1 MKRTVSACTS
11 GSFLEKVIESLDH
24 AGQHHPGEVAPPA
37 AVLWTDADGQWR
49 PLVTALRARLP
60 QLLTLGEYEPDIRTG
75 PAIWLKCVIGGAL
88 DRPAIPEGSVPIVY
102 LPGINRQTIR
112 AGEECPQLLKPL
124 VELQYRGAV
133 WTQRNG
139 KDLTVEAFLVSE
151 EGLGLDVARDS
162 RTRASMLGALT
173 VLAGTP
179 VSQLTGRRLEAE
191 DFDLLL
197 VGDPVRDLLAWMND
211 PEGVGKSW
219 DDGRWKAFR
228 SRCKSTYKFDPEADG
243 ETVAGERLGLAEE
256 QTPWQGA
263 WERFTEAPSL
273 YPGLPQL
280 LRRSKPAGTLLFRQE
295 PWPDEN
301 ENAERQLRE
310 ALVDL
315 ENVNGAEA
323 RRILLKLESEH
334 CLRRQWVWARMGQA
348 PLAQALEHL
357 AVLAEHCASTLG
369 GETPGA
375 MARLYAEGAFRADY
389 AALEALAAAK
399 TLADAQAVRTA
410 VRAVYLPWIQ
420 ASAEHFQEL
429 LAQHPLPDK
438 RTAPIVDVAAG
449 ECILFS
455 DGLRFDLAQ
464 KLLDKLEERGLR
476 TSQQHRWAA
485 LPSVTATAKPAVSPI
500 IGKLTGTTLP
510 EDFCPE
516 VGATGQ
522 PLTTDRFRK
531 LLGEAGYTY
540 FGSDRMGA
548 PGNPEARGWTEFG
561 QIDARGH
568 DLQIDLAAQI
578 DDELE
583 RLCERVVGLLDA
595 GWRAIRIVTD
605 HGWLLMPGGLPKC
618 DLPGYLVASRWARC
632 AAIKGSSKVAVPKAA
647 WFWNA
652 ADEFAT
658 APGAAC
664 FVAGNDYAHGGLSVQ
679 ECLIADL
686 RVTPSE
692 DSARISARI
701 TDVSWVGQRCRVAV
715 EPADP
720 SVRVDLRTKPN
731 APDASIA
738 GSVKAVDAEGRASL
752 VVENED
758 LAGTVAV
765 VVLIDNAGRV
775 LARQPT
781 TVGEGE

>member
-1 MKRTVSACTS
+1 MNRLVSARTS
-11 GSFLEKVIESLDH
+11 GSLLEKVIESLNH
-24 AGQHHPGEVAPPA
+24 AGRHHPGEVAPPA

-49 PLVTALRARLP
+49 PLVTALRAHFP
-60 QLLTLGEYEPDIRTG
+60 QLLTLGEYEPANRTG

-88 DRPAIPEGSVPIVY
+88 DRPALPEGSAPIVY
-102 LPGINRQTIR
+102 LPGISRQTLR
-112 AGEECPQLLKPL
+112 AGEECPPLLKPL
-124 VELQYRGAV
+124 VELQYRGVV

-139 KDLTVEAFLVSE
+139 KDWTVEALLVSE
-151 EGLGLDVARDS
+151 EGLGLEVARDS

-173 VLAGTP
+173 VLAETP
-179 VSQLTGRRLEAE
+179 VSQLTGHRLEAE
-191 DFDLLL
+191 DFDLML
-197 VGDPVRDLLAWMND
+197 VGDPVRDLLTWMND
-211 PEGVGKSW
+211 PEGIRESW
-219 DDGRWKAFR
+219 DDGRWRAFR
-228 SRCKSTYKFDPEADG
+228 SQCKSTYKFDPEADG

-256 QTPWQGA
+256 HTPWKGA
-263 WERFTEAPSL
+263 WERFTEAPGL

-280 LRRSKPAGTLLFRQE
+280 LRRSKPAGTLLFRRE

-301 ENAERQLRE
+301 DNAERELRD
-310 ALVDL
+310 ALDHL
-315 ENVNGAEA
+315 DNFNGAEV
-323 RRILLKLESEH
+323 RRTLLKLESEH
-334 CLRRQWVWARMGQA
+334 GLRRQWVWARMEQA

-357 AVLAEHCASTLG
+357 AVLAEYCASSLG
-369 GETPGA
+369 GETPDA

-389 AALEALAAAK
+389 AALKALAAAK
-399 TLADAQAVRTA
+399 TLADAEAVRTA
-410 VRAVYLPWIQ
+410 VRTVYLPWIQ

-429 LAQHPLPDK
+429 LAQHPLPNS
-438 RTAPIVDVAAG
+438 RAAPIVDVAAG

-464 KLLDKLEERGLR
+464 KLLELLEERGLR
-476 TSQQHRWAA
+476 MGQQYRWAA

-516 VGATGQ
+516 VSATGQ

-531 LLGEAGYTY
+531 LLREAGYTY
-540 FGSDRMGA
+540 LGSDQTGA
-548 PGNPEARGWTEFG
+548 PGNSEARGWTEFG

-568 DLQIDLAAQI
+568 DLQIDLIAQI

-595 GWRAIRIVTD
+595 GWRAVRIVTD

-618 DLPGYLVASRWARC
+618 ELPGYLVASRWARC
-632 AAIKGSSKVAVPKAA
+632 AAIKGNSKVAVPKAA

-658 APGAAC
+658 APGVAC
-664 FVAGNDYAHGGLSVQ
+664 FIAGNDYAHGGLSVQ

-686 RVTPSE
+686 HVTPSE
-692 DSARISARI
+692 DGAKILARISN
-701 TDVSWVGQRCRVAV
+701 VSWVGQRCRVAV
-715 EPADP
+715 EPADSP
-720 SVRVDLRTKPN
+720 VKVDLRTKPN
-731 APDASIA
+731 ALDASIVRA
-738 GSVKAVDAEGRASL
+738 VKAVDAEGRASL

-758 LAGTVAV
+758 LAGTAAV
-765 VVLIDNAGRV
+765 VVLVDNAGRV
-775 LARQPT
+775 LAKQPT

>member
-1 MKRTVSACTS
+1 MKVTAKPVT
-11 GSFLEKVIESLDH
+11 GSLLDRLVESLEY
-24 AGQHHPGEVAPPA
+24 AARHHPGEVAPPA
-37 AVLWTDADGQWR
+37 AILWTDADGQWH
-49 PLVTALRARLP
+49 PLIAGLRSRLHR
-60 QLLTLGEYEPDIRTG
+60 LLTYGEYDTANRTG

-88 DRPAIPEGSVPIVY
+88 DDPEVPEGSVPIVY
-102 LPGINRQTIR
+102 LPGISRQTLR
-112 AGEECPQLLKPL
+112 AGEECPPSLQPL

-139 KDLTVEAFLVSE
+139 KDWTVEAFMVSE
-151 EGLGLDVARDS
+151 EGLCLDVAKDS

-173 VLAGTP
+173 VLAETP

-191 DFDLLL
+191 DFDRLL
-197 VGDPVRDLLAWMND
+197 VGDPVRDLLSWMND
-211 PEGVGKSW
+211 SEGVRQSW
-219 DDGRWKAFR
+219 DEGRWEAFR
-228 SRCKSTYKFDPEADG
+228 SRCKDTYKFDPEADG

-256 QTPWQGA
+256 QTPWEGA

-280 LRRSKPAGTLLFRQE
+280 LRRSKPAGTLLFKHE

-301 ENAERQLRE
+301 EDAERRLRE

-315 ENVNGAEA
+315 ENVNAADA
-323 RRILLKLESEH
+323 RRTLHKLESEH
-334 CLRRQWVWARMGQA
+334 GPRRLWVWARMGQA

-357 AVLAEHCASTLG
+357 AVLADHCGSTLG
-369 GETPGA
+369 GDAPDE
-375 MARLYAEGAFRADY
+375 MARLYAEGGFRADY
-389 AALEALAAAK
+389 AAVEALAAAK

-410 VRAVYLPWIQ
+410 VRAVYLPWLQ
-420 ASAEHFQEL
+420 AGAEHFQKL
-429 LAQHPLPDK
+429 LVQHPLPDH
-438 RTAPIVDVAAG
+438 RAVPTVDVAEG
-449 ECILFS
+449 ECILFA

-464 KLLDKLEERGLR
+464 KLLGLLEERGLR
-476 TSQQHRWAA
+476 SSQQHRWAA

-500 IGKLTGTTLP
+500 MGKLTGKTLP
-510 EDFCPE
+510 EDFSPE
-516 VGATGQ
+516 VAATGQ

-531 LLGEAGYTY
+531 LLAEAGYAY
-540 FGSDRMGA
+540 FGSDQMGT
-548 PGNPEARGWTEFG
+548 PGNPDARGWTEFG

-578 DDELE
+578 DDELD
-583 RLCERVVGLLDA
+583 RLCERIIGLLDA
-595 GWRAIRIVTD
+595 GWRAVRVVTD

-632 AAIKGSSKVAVPKAA
+632 AAIKGGSKVAVPKAA

-658 APGAAC
+658 APGVAC
-664 FVAGNDYAHGGLSVQ
+664 FVAGNDYAHGGLSLQ

-686 RVTPSE
+686 HITPSE
-692 DSARISARI
+692 ESLTISARI
-701 TDVSWVGQRCRVAV
+701 TDVNWVGQRCRVTV

-720 SVRVDLRTKPN
+720 AVRVDLRTKPN

-738 GSVKAVDAEGRASL
+738 SSVKSLDAEGRASL

-758 LAGTVAV
+758 LAGTAAV
-765 VVLIDNAGRV
+765 VVLLDNAGRV

-781 TVGEGE
+781 TVGESD